1 LARHAALSIRA
12 WSRDPTKVRI
22 LLGRS
27 SGEQASPDGPNVQTG
42 TGWLVSQGRRIFTF
56 VFAAAMVA
64 APFLAL
70 LYDLTA
76 GLAVLTVAL
85 AATAYL
91 AIDAAR
97 EAEPI
102 LRRRLRIL
110 GGVNAALGLIALG
123 LLAARLANLL

>member
-1 LARHAALSIRA
+1 M
-12 WSRDPTKVRI
+12 
-22 LLGRS
+22 
-27 SGEQASPDGPNVQTG
+27 
-42 TGWLVSQGRRIFTF
+42 SQGRRIITL

-91 AIDAAR
+91 AIDSAR
-97 EAEPI
+97 EAEPV

-123 LLAARLANLL
+123 LLAARLTNLF